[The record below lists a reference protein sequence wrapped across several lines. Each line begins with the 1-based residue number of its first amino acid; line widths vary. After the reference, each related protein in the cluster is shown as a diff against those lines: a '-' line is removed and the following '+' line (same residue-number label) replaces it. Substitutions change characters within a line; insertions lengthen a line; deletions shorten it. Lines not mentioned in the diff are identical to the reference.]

1 MAVTLQSAHWGPI
14 SCAVKAGDDLS
25 TARNERIVAF
35 A

>member
-1 MAVTLQSAHWGPI
+1 MAVILQSAHWGPI
-14 SCAVKAGDDLS
+14 SCAVKEGDDLS

>member
-1 MAVTLQSAHWGPI
+1 MAAILQSCSLGPI
-14 SCAVKAGDDLS
+14 SCAVEEGDDLS